1 MSEEGIKVDPAKIEA
16 IKGWEPPRSPF
27 EVRSV
32 LGLAG
37 YYRKF
42 IQDFSR
48 IATPLTALTKKN
60 VKFDW
65 TEAQENAFNVLKE
78 RLSSA
83 PILSLPYGT
92 EGFVIYS
99 DASKLGLGCMLM
111 QEGKVI
117 AYASRQ
123 LKDHEKNYPTH
134 DMELAAVVFALKIW
148 RHYLYGVK
156 CQIYTDHKSLQH
168 LFNQKELNMR

>member
-1 MSEEGIKVDPAKIEA
+1 MSEDGIKVDPAKIEA
-16 IKGWEPPRSPF
+16 IKEWEPPRSPS
-27 EVRSV
+27 EVRSF

-37 YYRKF
+37 YYKKF

-48 IATPLTALTKKN
+48 IATQLTTLMKKN

-78 RLSSA
+78 RLNRA
-83 PILSLPYGT
+83 PILSLPNGT
-92 EGFVIYS
+92 KGFVIYS
-99 DASKLGLGCMLM
+99 NASNLGLGCVLM

-123 LKDHEKNYPTH
+123 LKVHEKNYPMH
-134 DMELAAVVFALKIW
+134 DMELAVVVFTLKI
-148 RHYLYGVK
+148 
-156 CQIYTDHKSLQH
+156 
-168 LFNQKELNMR
+168 